1 MNQTT
6 LNLRSANSDTHN
18 DNLATPEQT
27 ISVWFLFKTFFAI
40 GCISFGG
47 FMALISVIETRIVKQ
62 RQLLNHTEMLDA
74 ISLANLLPGP
84 QAVNVVAY
92 VGYRLRGPIGALTS
106 AVAVLVPAFA
116 LILLLSY
123 FYFKYGE
130 IVSIKKIFQGFIP
143 AVTAIVMMVVLRLAS
158 KTVKGWREIALIL
171 LACSIMLVAPL
182 QYKIYATVGIVLTFG
197 ILGYFLFK
205 QAAPERQQQNDK
217 SSISVAKLFGVVIF
231 LVALVVLWFMP
242 LPLEKNSLILM
253 TLTFA
258 SMSLM
263 LFGGGY
269 VFIPVIGSVVVLQYG
284 WVTQQEFTDGIAMGQ
299 ITPGPI
305 LISAAF
311 IGFKTHG
318 WLGALLATIAIYTP
332 PAVLMVTASQ
342 ALSYIQRST
351 VMQAAMHGI
360 HCGVIG
366 LIAVASLILLKA
378 SYPAWPFSLNDFWS
392 PTFIL
397 LASLYAL
404 IRLKLDILWVILAA
418 GLLGY
423 LLY

>member
-1 MNQTT
+1 MNQAT
-6 LNLRSANSDTHN
+6 ANIEADSLKLDKTM
-18 DNLATPEQT
+18 PVSEQNV
-27 ISVWFLFKTFFAI
+27 SLWFLFKTFLGI
-40 GCISFGG
+40 GSISFGG

-62 RQLLNHTEMLDA
+62 RKLMQHTEMLDA

-92 VGYRLRGPIGALTS
+92 VGYRLKGPLGAVTS
-106 AVAVLVPAFA
+106 AVAVLIPAFV
-116 LILLLSY
+116 LILGLSY

-143 AVTAIVMMVVLRLAS
+143 AVTAIVFVVALRLAE
-158 KTVKGWREIALIL
+158 KTIKGWREFSLFL
-171 LACSIMLVAPL
+171 LSCTIMMLSPL
-182 QYKIYATVGIVLTFG
+182 QYKVYATLGIVLGFG
-197 ILGYFLFK
+197 FVGYWLFK
-205 QAAPERQQQNDK
+205 NQEKAKTHQIEQRPFSPTKLIAVIVSLAA
-217 SSISVAKLFGVVIF
+217 
-231 LVALVVLWFMP
+231 LVALWFMP
-242 LPLEKNSLILM
+242 LPLEKNSLVLLA
-253 TLTFA
+253 LTFA

-269 VFIPVIGSVVVLQYG
+269 VFIPIIGSVVVLQYG

-311 IGFKTHG
+311 IGFKAHG
-318 WLGALLATIAIYTP
+318 WLGALLATVAIYTP
-332 PAVLMVTASQ
+332 PAILMVTTSH

-378 SYPAWPFSLNDFWS
+378 SYPEWPFSINQAWPSTL
-392 PTFIL
+392 IL
-397 LASLYAL
+397 VGSLFAL
-404 IRLKLDILWVILAA
+404 IRLKLDILWVILAS